1 MAWVYL
7 VIAGIFETVWA
18 VAMKYS
24 QGFTKLYPSLT
35 VGVAMC
41 LSVWL
46 LGLAMK
52 TLPLGTA
59 YAVWTGVGTLGAVL
73 YGIFFFSEPADML
86 RMLFV
91 AMILGGLIGLK
102 TVSAS

>member
-7 VIAGIFETVWA
+7 IIAGLFETVWA
-18 VAMKYS
+18 VGMKYS
-24 QGFTKLYPSLT
+24 EGFTKLYPSLL
-35 VGVAMC
+35 VVVAMF

-46 LGLAMK
+46 LGLAMRS
-52 TLPLGTA
+52 LPLGTA

-73 YGIFFFSEPADML
+73 YGILFFSEPADAL
-86 RMLFV
+86 RLVFV

-102 TVSAS
+102 AVSA